1 MSSNHTLPT
10 LTTAPDKGNA
20 RTEAALRR
28 LRQAMADIERD
39 IDQHQGIYPFN
50 HGRVT
55 QSELCRR
62 ADVKKATL
70 QNPLHKDSTRVEILN
85 WLEALGSRLILSR
98 DSVRERVTAVADD
111 LAAEVQRLTL
121 ENQALRMRLAESEQL
136 IAQLRQ
142 DNTGRKHETAPASL
156 SALGTAI
163 AEREH
168 MPPIPL
174 NPDQCKPGAQLR
186 HYKGGRYTV
195 VGTCLI
201 EATLELGVL
210 YKPLQGDKQDTV
222 WMRPLADMQEMVS
235 TEHGTVPRFVVI
247 AEAE

>member
-1 MSSNHTLPT
+1 MSTTHSLPT

-28 LRQAMADIERD
+28 LRQAMADIESD
-39 IDQHQGIYPFN
+39 IDQHQGVYPFN

-70 QNPLHKDSTRVEILN
+70 QNPLHKDSTRVEIVN
-85 WLEALGSRLILSR
+85 WLEALGSRLMLSR

-121 ENQALRMRLAESEQL
+121 ENKALQARLLESEQL
-136 IAQLRQ
+136 MVQLQ
-142 DNTGRKHETAPASL
+142 GDNTGGKREASPVSL
-156 SALGTAI
+156 SAQVSQLRNIEPMKAVALSL
-163 AEREH
+163 AECQ
-168 MPPIPL
+168 L
-174 NPDQCKPGAQLR
+174 GAQLL
-186 HYKGGRYTV
+186 HYKGGMYKV
-195 VGTCLI
+195 LGTCLI
-201 EATLELGVL
+201 EATLQPGVL
-210 YKPLQGDKQDTV
+210 YQPLQGDMQETV

-235 TEHGTVPRFVVI
+235 TAQGSVPRFVLISQAV
-247 AEAE
+247 